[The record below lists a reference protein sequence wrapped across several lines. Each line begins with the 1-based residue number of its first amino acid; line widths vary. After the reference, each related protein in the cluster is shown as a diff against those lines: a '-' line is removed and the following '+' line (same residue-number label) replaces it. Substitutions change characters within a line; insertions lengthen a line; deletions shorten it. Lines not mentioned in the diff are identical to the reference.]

1 MKKLIVVALSF
12 VLLTSGAALAA
23 NSISLDSVNVEAIYS
38 KSADPGYTVF
48 EDFGDSVR
56 TGQEIKLY
64 LRYTVDD
71 TTNFNG
77 ITNGYR
83 VYVKDMGGDGD
94 AFWND
99 IPTAPDA
106 DNDNFYLETVN
117 GLADGTLWNFPTVGY
132 FSVDGLGADTTS
144 FGGISFQTTGG
155 LPEDYDSLSA
165 ILHIGAITEDAS
177 SHGDSICVDS
187 SWYRPSNNWVW
198 ADPLGGGAFPTWD
211 GPHCFLIIDEATNV
225 EQVPGGEKPVT
236 FRLGQN
242 YPNPFNPVTT
252 ISFDVGRTGHV
263 QLDVYNVLGQKV
275 ETLINQVMEQGSYE
289 ADWEAAEFSTGIY
302 FYKLESGNYSDTKK
316 MLLLK

>member
-12 VLLTSGAALAA
+12 VLLTSGAALAGP
-23 NSISLDSVNVEAIYS
+23 SISLDSVNVEAIYS

-106 DNDNFYLETVN
+106 NDNFYFEPKDTIVSLYTQTFVN
-117 GLADGTLWNFPTVGY
+117 Y
-132 FSVDGLGADTTS
+132 FGIDGLGDDTVG
-144 FGGISFQTTGG
+144 FGTIAFTTTGG
-155 LPEDYDSLSA
+155 IQEDYDNVSGV
-165 ILHIGAITEDAS
+165 LHIG
-177 SHGDSICVDS
+177 
-187 SWYRPSNNWVW
+187 
-198 ADPLGGGAFPTWD
+198 
-211 GPHCFLIIDEATNV
+211 
-225 EQVPGGEKPVT
+225 
-236 FRLGQN
+236 
-242 YPNPFNPVTT
+242 
-252 ISFDVGRTGHV
+252 
-263 QLDVYNVLGQKV
+263 
-275 ETLINQVMEQGSYE
+275 
-289 ADWEAAEFSTGIY
+289 
-302 FYKLESGNYSDTKK
+302 
-316 MLLLK
+316 